1 MNNNKELDI
10 EHSQH
15 SREQGIGYQAQ
26 STLQTTRNKKSPAMT
41 TTPPSSPPTGS
52 PAPPVAVVPPPPMVV
67 APSLKPTKPTMGNI
81 SAMTTREWSAWTGGK
96 PKYDWSGLDASAP
109 SDYTTPN
116 QLHLIHVSLAQKGYN
131 HRCKGIDNKFA
142 KGSNHF
148 NFARLVWKHLVDTG
162 MDTVAYLPST
172 KDPQEMVSIVQYYSQ
187 YSLKTTREHYKATK
201 TKLDHYDVNNDVATR
216 DFLVDSLE
224 LKLHDMVSKKL
235 KDDDGFLVTWLQ
247 LIKSIQTTNI
257 EHYKTL
263 KEQVKACRPSQFP
276 GQNVTTL
283 VSTFR
288 VYAHELDNTYA
299 YDHNMTLTMLKTF
312 LLAGGDDY
320 EDYRMDLCIKK
331 KELKIVHHMG
341 YDEVKEHMTKQD
353 LTSRPSVRSLR
364 MPTVSK
370 PIAASGHQLKTFI
383 MIQLLLLPPS
393 RPSLLPIGR
402 TLALRSMPCFKPR

>member
-26 STLQTTRNKKSPAMT
+26 STFQTTRNKKSLVMT
-41 TTPPSSPPTGS
+41 TTPPSSPPMGT
-52 PAPPVAVVPPPPMVV
+52 PAPHVAVVPPPPMVV

-81 SAMTTREWSAWTGGK
+81 STMTTREWSAWTGSK

-109 SDYTTPN
+109 SDYATPN
-116 QLHLIHVSLAQKGYN
+116 QLCPIHVSSAQKGYN
-131 HRCKGIDNKFA
+131 HRCKGIDDKFA

-162 MDTVAYLPST
+162 MDTIAYLPST

-201 TKLDHYDVNNDVATR
+201 AKFGHYDVNNDVAAC
-216 DFLVDSLE
+216 DFLLDLLE
-224 LKLHDMVSKKL
+224 PKLHDMVSEKL
-235 KDDDGFLVTWLQ
+235 KDNDGFLVTWLQ

-263 KEQVKACRPSQFP
+263 KEQVKACHPSQFP

-283 VSTFR
+283 ASTFR
-288 VYAHELDNTYA
+288 IYA
-299 YDHNMTLTMLKTF
+299 
-312 LLAGGDDY
+312 
-320 EDYRMDLCIKK
+320 
-331 KELKIVHHMG
+331 
-341 YDEVKEHMTKQD
+341 Q
-353 LTSRPSVRSLR
+353 
-364 MPTVSK
+364 
-370 PIAASGHQLKTFI
+370 
-383 MIQLLLLPPS
+383 
-393 RPSLLPIGR
+393 
-402 TLALRSMPCFKPR
+402 